1 MWGFVIIA
9 DNLHLF
15 VMRKIEKLRK
25 EYQSY
30 DKWYYH
36 LTLDS
41 LGKRNLLNNR
51 SQCVNAM
58 NTLAIGQYLYNIG
71 VVQFDWMRNH
81 GHFILYAAGS
91 QCCQLFLD
99 FSMLVI
105 PFFPFLPNLSR
116 VNRMIAIF

>member
-1 MWGFVIIA
+1 
-9 DNLHLF
+9 
-15 VMRKIEKLRK
+15 MRKIEKLRK

-58 NTLAIGQYLYNIG
+58 NTLAIGQFLYNIG

-91 QCCQLFLD
+91 QCCQLFDYIRFRANAWLTRD
-99 FSMLVI
+99 GFPPLPKEWFMKLVI
-105 PFFPFLPNLSR
+105 
-116 VNRMIAIF
+116 M